1 MEESHVDT
9 LCTLGVAV
17 HLVCGQ
23 DLVEVLPILFLLLLA
38 DRGRLEP
45 GVIPASGHA
54 GDRAEF
60 FYRQGA
66 GGQLCLLDD
75 FKHTGRVM
83 HNDRTEFV
91 VLVIEEVFFKSSA
104 S

>member
-60 FYRQGA
+60 FTDKEQEDSCA
-66 GGQLCLLDD
+66 CWMISNTQEELCIMTAPT
-75 FKHTGRVM
+75 FWY
-83 HNDRTEFV
+83 F
-91 VLVIEEVFFKSSA
+91 
-104 S
+104 